1 MKKRVP
7 TIRDVAASAGV
18 SVATVSKF
26 MNGTQRFSA
35 PVEARLKAT
44 IARLGYQSNP
54 HARYMVT
61 GETRTIG
68 VAVLDIRN
76 PHFTSLVKGANR
88 IALQFDYTLLL
99 VDLEENAAREYQLIE
114 ALARRVDGLLL
125 NTRMA
130 DDATDRLAPLNKPI
144 VMINRASDDSKV
156 ASVSPDNHRAGFML
170 AQHLLNQNY
179 RDIGYL
185 GYPQSRANTI
195 RLEGVTD
202 CLASAG
208 LAPRV
213 FEADSPTAA
222 AGERACSS
230 ILFGPERPDALIC
243 YNDLIALGFL
253 KEARNLGFS
262 LPGDVAVCGFD
273 NISHGEYAWPGLTTV
288 DIRSERLGEIAMLRL
303 VDALAGKPASE
314 SGPLEPRLIVRES
327 TLGRPRGA

>member
-18 SVATVSKF
+18 SVATVSKYI
-26 MNGTQRFSA
+26 NGTQRFSA

-88 IALQFDYTLLL
+88 IALQFDYTLLF
-99 VDLEENAAREYQLIE
+99 VDLEENPAREYQLID
-114 ALARRVDGLLL
+114 ALARRVDGMLL
-125 NTRMA
+125 NTRMQ
-130 DDATDRLAPLNKPI
+130 DDALGRLESLNKPI
-144 VMINRASDDSKV
+144 VLLNRTPDGAQTP
-156 ASVSPDNHRAGFML
+156 SVSPDNHRAGFML
-170 AQHLLNQNY
+170 AQHLLNQGY
-179 RDIGYL
+179 RDIGYV
-185 GYPQSRANTI
+185 GYAHALANSA
-195 RLEGVTD
+195 RLAGVTE

-208 LAPRV
+208 LSPRL
-213 FEADSPTAA
+213 FEAATPTAA

-230 ILFGPERPDALIC
+230 IMFGPGRPDALIC

-253 KEARNLGFS
+253 KEARSLGFA
-262 LPGDVAVCGFD
+262 LPDDVAVCGFD

-288 DIRSERLGEIAMLRL
+288 DIQSERLGEVAMLRL
-303 VDALAGKPASE
+303 LDVLAGKE
-314 SGPLEPRLIVRES
+314 VGDSGLLEPRLIVRES
-327 TLGRPRGA
+327 TPRRARVA

>member
-26 MNGTQRFSA
+26 INGTQRFSP

-99 VDLEENAAREYQLIE
+99 VDLEENPAREYQLLE
-114 ALARRVDGLLL
+114 ALGRRVDGLLL
-125 NTRMA
+125 NTRMP
-130 DDATDRLAPLNKPI
+130 DDAADRLAPLNKPI
-144 VMINRASDDSKV
+144 VMINRASTTPDI
-156 ASVSPDNHRAGFML
+156 ATVSPDNHRAGFML
-170 AQHLLNQNY
+170 AQHLLNRGY
-179 RDIGYL
+179 RDVGYL
-185 GYPQSRANTI
+185 GYGSARPNAQ
-195 RLEGVTD
+195 RLAGVTE
-202 CLASAG
+202 CLANAG
-208 LAPRV
+208 VAPRV
-213 FEADSPTAA
+213 FEADAPTAA

-230 ILFGPERPDALIC
+230 ILFGPARPAALIC
-243 YNDLIALGFL
+243 YNDLLALGFL

-262 LPGDVAVCGFD
+262 LPDDVAVCGFD

-288 DIRSERLGEIAMLRL
+288 DIQSERLGEIAMLRL
-303 VDALAGKPASE
+303 IDRLAGKPVAE
-314 SGPLEPRLIVRES
+314 TGLLEPRLIVRES
-327 TLGRPRGA
+327 TPGKPRAG

>member
-26 MNGTQRFSA
+26 INATQRFSP

-68 VAVLDIRN
+68 LSVLDIRN

-99 VDLEENAAREYQLIE
+99 VDVEENPAREFQLLE
-114 ALARRVDGLLL
+114 ALARRVDGLVL
-125 NTRMA
+125 NTRMSD
-130 DDATDRLAPLNKPI
+130 DDADKLAPLNKPI
-144 VMINRASDDSKV
+144 VMINRVSQNPQFG
-156 ASVSPDNHRAGFML
+156 SVNPDNHRAGFML
-170 AQHLLNQNY
+170 AQHLLNRGY

-185 GYPQSRANTI
+185 GYAHARPNEQ
-195 RLEGVTD
+195 RLAGMTE

-208 LAPRV
+208 VAPRL
-213 FEADSPTAA
+213 FEADAPTAA

-230 ILFGPERPDALIC
+230 ILFGPARPEVLIC

-288 DIRSERLGEIAMLRL
+288 DVQSERLGEIAMLRL
-303 VDALAGKPASE
+303 LDALAGKPVGE
-314 SGPLEPRLIVRES
+314 TGLLEPRLIVRES
-327 TLGRPRGA
+327 TLGKPRAA

>member
-1 MKKRVP
+1 MKKRAP
-7 TIRDVAASAGV
+7 TIRDVAESAGV
-18 SVATVSKF
+18 SVATVSKYI
-26 MNGTQRFSA
+26 NGTQRFSA

-88 IALQFDYTLLL
+88 VAVQFNYTLLL
-99 VDLEENAAREYQLIE
+99 VDLEENPAREYQLIE
-114 ALARRVDGLLL
+114 ALGRRVDGLLL

-130 DDATDRLAPLNKPI
+130 DDAADRLAPLNKPI
-144 VMINRASDDSKV
+144 VMINRESHHPQIATV
-156 ASVSPDNHRAGFML
+156 NPDNHRAGFML
-170 AQHLLNQNY
+170 AQHLLNQGY

-185 GYPQSRANTI
+185 GYPHARPNALREAGVRA
-195 RLEGVTD
+195 
-202 CLASAG
+202 CLAGAG

-213 FEADSPTAA
+213 FEADAPTAA

-230 ILFGPERPDALIC
+230 ILLGPQRPGALIC
-243 YNDLIALGFL
+243 YNDLIALGVL
-253 KEARNLGFS
+253 KEARNLGFA

-288 DIRSERLGEIAMLRL
+288 DIQSERLGEIAMMRL
-303 VDALAGKPASE
+303 IDALAGKPAGE
-314 SGPLEPRLIVRES
+314 TGLVEPRLIVRES
-327 TLGRPRGA
+327 TLGRSRAG

>member
-26 MNGTQRFSA
+26 INGTQRFSP

-88 IALQFDYTLLL
+88 IAVQFDYTLLL
-99 VDLEENAAREYQLIE
+99 VDLEENPAREYQLLE
-114 ALARRVDGLLL
+114 ALGRRVDGLLL
-125 NTRMA
+125 NSRMPGDIA
-130 DDATDRLAPLNKPI
+130 DKLSPLNKPI
-144 VMINRASDDSKV
+144 VTINRVSDNPQI
-156 ASVSPDNHRAGFML
+156 ASVSPDNQRAGFML
-170 AQHLLNQNY
+170 AQHLLNRGY

-185 GYPQSRANTI
+185 GYSHSRPNALRFAGIT
-195 RLEGVTD
+195 E

-208 LAPRV
+208 VAPRV
-213 FEADSPTAA
+213 FEADAPTAT

-230 ILFGPERPDALIC
+230 ILFGPARPDALIC

-253 KEARNLGFS
+253 KEARNLGFA

-288 DIRSERLGEIAMLRL
+288 DIQSERLGEIAMLRL
-303 VDALAGKPASE
+303 LDALAGKPVSE
-314 SGPLEPRLIVRES
+314 TGLLEPRLIVRES
-327 TLGRPRGA
+327 TPGKPRAA

>member
-26 MNGTQRFSA
+26 INGTQRFSP

-88 IALQFDYTLLL
+88 IAVQFDYTLLL
-99 VDLEENAAREYQLIE
+99 VDLEENPAREFQLLE

-125 NTRMA
+125 NTRMP
-130 DDATDRLAPLNKPI
+130 DDAADRLAPLNKPI
-144 VMINRASDDSKV
+144 VMINR
-156 ASVSPDNHRAGFML
+156 VSNNPHFATVNPDNHRAGFML
-170 AQHLLNQNY
+170 AQHLLNQGF

-185 GYPQSRANTI
+185 GYGHARPNAL
-195 RLEGVTD
+195 RLAGVTG
-202 CLASAG
+202 CLAGAG
-208 LAPRV
+208 VAPRV
-213 FEADSPTAA
+213 FEADAPTAA

-230 ILFGPERPDALIC
+230 ILFGPQRPGALIC

-253 KEARNLGFS
+253 KEARNLGFA
-262 LPGDVAVCGFD
+262 LPDDVAVCGFD

-288 DIRSERLGEIAMLRL
+288 DIQSERLGETAMLRL
-303 VDALAGKPASE
+303 LDALAGKPAGE
-314 SGPLEPRLIVRES
+314 SGLIEPRLIVRES
-327 TLGRPRGA
+327 TLRKPRTT